1 RREPPAGRTRPTG
14 TEERRERMAFDPVQ
28 VFAHV
33 LDTAR
38 RNLDTARR
46 NRLATAD
53 PRQAAR
59 GALQPAQR
67 PLGQSAF
74 LACLDTMG
82 GQEAA
87 LDRIERLLAPPAEQD
102 AHGGVGG

>member
-1 RREPPAGRTRPTG
+1 
-14 TEERRERMAFDPVQ
+14 MAFDPVQ

-38 RNLDTARR
+38 RNLDVARRNLDAARR
-46 NRLATAD
+46 NRPATAN

-59 GALQPAQR
+59 EALQQAQHH
-67 PLGQSAF
+67 LSQSAF

-82 GQEAA
+82 GQEAV
-87 LDRIERLLAPPAEQD
+87 LDRIERLLVPPEDPD
-102 AHGGVGG
+102 AHGGVGGRAQP